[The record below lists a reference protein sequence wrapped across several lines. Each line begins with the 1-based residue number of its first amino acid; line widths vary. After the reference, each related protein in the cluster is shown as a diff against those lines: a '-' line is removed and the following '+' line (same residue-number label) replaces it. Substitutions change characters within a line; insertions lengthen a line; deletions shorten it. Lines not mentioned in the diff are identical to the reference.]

1 MGGNPRNAGSS
12 SSAAAKM
19 PDLPN
24 PYPAHFD
31 AFEYGAFDCGSDIGL
46 RNIIC
51 GPSMKRILVIKVTSL
66 GDVIQAQ
73 PVVADLKRAFPGVV
87 VDWACDEVF
96 ADVAQWNEGVDRV
109 LCAPLRRFKKARR
122 WSDFK
127 AIFASISELRAHR
140 YDAVMDIHG
149 VYKSAIIAF
158 LTRSAKRYGYHSKNL
173 GEQGAFFAYTNRF
186 VPRQDVNAW
195 QGMRD
200 TVADALGYRADKPAV
215 YNLRIPQPAA
225 PIVDTGGV
233 PLAVLFHATSKD
245 DKKWPTDH
253 WVAVVKDLDKRGFH
267 VALPWGSP
275 SEREE
280 ALKIIEQ
287 APQAH
292 LLPQLSVTAI
302 AQLVDSAALVVGVDT
317 GFAHLAHALG
327 KRTVM
332 IFTVTSSIHSGNKAP
347 YRSISIGGDGVVPT
361 VAQVVEAIDYV
372 HSSPPAEGGEVS
384 SQARMES
391 AVRS

>member
-1 MGGNPRNAGSS
+1 
-12 SSAAAKM
+12 
-19 PDLPN
+19 
-24 PYPAHFD
+24 
-31 AFEYGAFDCGSDIGL
+31 
-46 RNIIC
+46 
-51 GPSMKRILVIKVTSL
+51 MKRILVIKVTSL

-96 ADVAQWNEGVDRV
+96 ADVAHWNEGIDRV

-158 LTRSAKRYGYHSKNL
+158 LTRSARRYGYHSKNL
-173 GEQGAFFAYTNRF
+173 GEQGAAFAYTHRF

-200 TVADALGYRADKPAV
+200 TVADALGYRADNPAV
-215 YNLRIPQPAA
+215 YNLRIPRPAQ
-225 PIVDTGGV
+225 PIVDTGGA

-245 DKKWPTDH
+245 DKKWPTEH
-253 WVAVVKDLDKRGFH
+253 WVAVAKELVQRGFH
-267 VALPWGSP
+267 VVLPWGSTA
-275 SEREE
+275 EREE
-280 ALKIIEQ
+280 AQKIIGQ

-302 AQLVDSAALVVGVDT
+302 AQMIDASALVVGVDT

-332 IFTVTSSIHSGNKAP
+332 IFTVTSSVHSGNQAP
-347 YRSISIGGDGVVPT
+347 YRSTSIGGDGVVPT
-361 VAQVVEAIDYV
+361 VAEVVEAIDYV
-372 HSSPPAEGGEVS
+372 HSSAPAQSGEVCS
-384 SQARMES
+384 EKRMES
-391 AVRS
+391 VVRS